1 MSRPSLKRELKQR
14 LLTAPATVRDS
25 GAVRAGFRARE
36 VVSAAVGDFK
46 YRGFQ
51 APDGMPIPPARL
63 RVAVSGIADP
73 HDHLDAGRRS
83 AEAIAVLLERNQLE
97 VGSFASLL
105 DFGCGSGRVARRWAE
120 LPATEVHGCD
130 YNTEAIAW
138 CQANLPFARWAAN
151 RLAPPL
157 PYEEQSFQLIYALS
171 VFTHFAHD
179 LQNLWMAEM
188 RRVLAPG
195 GFLIFTTMGNSF
207 RPHLT
212 DQELAEFDAGSLIV
226 HFPNSAGSNMCAAYH
241 PRPYV
246 DGLLERAGLRLV
258 DSLPADPSSP
268 YPQDM
273 WLASKPA

>member
-1 MSRPSLKRELKQR
+1 MSRPGLKREVKQR
-14 LLTAPATVRDS
+14 LLSAPAGLRDS
-25 GAVRAGFRARE
+25 AAIRAGFRARE
-36 VVSAAVGDFK
+36 AASSVIGDFK
-46 YRGFQ
+46 YRDFK

-83 AEAIAVLLERNQLE
+83 AEAIAVLLGRNQLE
-97 VGSFASLL
+97 VGSFDSLL
-105 DFGCGSGRVARRWAE
+105 DFGCGSGRVARRWAG
-120 LPATEVHGCD
+120 LPGTEVHGCD
-130 YNTEAIAW
+130 YNAEAIAW
-138 CQANLPFARWAAN
+138 CQDNLPFARWAAN

-157 PYEEQSFQLIYALS
+157 PYPEQSFQLIYGLS

-179 LQNLWMAEM
+179 LQDLWMAEM
-188 RRVLAPG
+188 HRALAPG
-195 GFLIFTTMGNSF
+195 GLLIFTTMGNSF

-212 DQELAEFDAGSLIV
+212 DRELAEFDSGALIV

-241 PRPYV
+241 PRSYV
-246 DGLLERAGLRLV
+246 DGLLDGAGLSLL
-258 DSLPADPSSP
+258 DSLPAGDDSP